1 MAGPTTRARAN
12 WAVDRATSLSEVWA
26 IVAKHLGLV
35 GAWRLM
41 LVCRAACAGAK
52 ESLATLPGLDVCGG
66 RTGGGGPVSDVR
78 RLNLATLRWETMPSL
93 LHARKHHACCTVR
106 GALVVLGGETSGGE
120 VTSSVEMLSEGKEAF
135 TALPPLSCGEI
146 TDVAAITVE
155 ESGSVAGQVLLLGGH
170 TGDLGVMSTVH
181 LVDLATGVCTP
192 PQPNLLVARGMFA
205 VARLPDEC
213 VVCAGGI
220 GGNYAT
226 LSSAEILQ
234 PPAQG
239 TIYAAWTQREL
250 PALSVERYSCRGCVL
265 SDGRFA
271 VLGGVNNGGQILS
284 SCEASA
290 VGDGEHWEHSPPM
303 HNART
308 GFACAAVAGC
318 IIVVGRHGLK
328 TVEVFD
334 EVLDRWL
341 RLPCDLP
348 MDGQLRD
355 MGSTLLY
362 TTCIRFVCADACE
375 DLSAYTGLRCRELVV
390 RVDRCPLRVAP
401 IDCNAD
407 VGGGV
412 E

>member
-52 ESLATLPGLDVCGG
+52 EFLATLPGLVVCGG

-93 LHARKHHACCTVR
+93 LLARKDHACCTVR

-120 VTSSVEMLSEGKEAF
+120 FTSSVEMLSKGREAF
-135 TALPPLSCGEI
+135 TALPPLSCGE
-146 TDVAAITVE
+146 TTVAAAVTVE
-155 ESGSVAGQVLLLGGH
+155 ESGSVAGQVLLLGGYL
-170 TGDLGVMSTVH
+170 GDQGWMSMVH

-192 PQPNLLVARGMFA
+192 QPNLLVARGMFA
-205 VARLPDEC
+205 AARLPDGC
-213 VVCAGGI
+213 VVCAGGA
-220 GGNYAT
+220 GGIYEQ
-226 LSSAEILQ
+226 LSSAEILE

-239 TIYAAWTQREL
+239 TTDAAWTQREL
-250 PALSVERYSCRGCVL
+250 PALSVERVGCSGCVL

-271 VLGGVNNGGQILS
+271 VLGGVNNNGQILS

-290 VGDGEHWEHSPPM
+290 VGDGEHWVHLPPM
-303 HNART
+303 NDART
-308 GFACAAVAGC
+308 DFACAAVAGC
-318 IIVVGRHGLK
+318 VIVVGGEGLK
-328 TVEVFD
+328 SAEVFD

-355 MGSTLLY
+355 MGSTLL
-362 TTCIRFVCADACE
+362 
-375 DLSAYTGLRCRELVV
+375 
-390 RVDRCPLRVAP
+390 
-401 IDCNAD
+401 
-407 VGGGV
+407 
-412 E
+412 